1 MYIFDLL
8 AVLFSGVF
16 FISTFAFIMHCRAL
30 GIDPNLI
37 VPGKKDIDIVFTC
50 KLSGICFACFLG
62 ILCELTLA
70 HPFIHLGLI
79 G

>member
-30 GIDPNLI
+30 GDRSEFNRTWKE
-37 VPGKKDIDIVFTC
+37 GY
-50 KLSGICFACFLG
+50 
-62 ILCELTLA
+62 
-70 HPFIHLGLI
+70 
-79 G
+79 